1 MPQLSPS
8 RQKLIIA
15 KEFAKILHKRAG
27 SNLKAVFAAGSV
39 AADLAAEP
47 SDVDMVAVLG
57 RVNPFVRIKQAVK
70 PKLNIKGKEV
80 SFFPISAR
88 EFESYKAYNHP
99 KSFLGRMRYMLN
111 SSASTDMLL
120 DGAVPVFGREYAI
133 KHRDCWNYP
142 NIKTIKKRYHWKV
155 RSKPERLAF
164 KRMKV
169 RFLRP

>member
-1 MPQLSPS
+1 MLQLSPS

-15 KEFAKILHKRAG
+15 KEFAKALHKRAG
-27 SNLKAVFAAGSV
+27 SNLKAVFAGGSV
-39 AADLAAEP
+39 AADIAAKH
-47 SDVDMVAVLG
+47 SDIDVVAVLG
-57 RVNPFVRIKQAVK
+57 RVNPFVWIKQAVR

-99 KSFLGRMRYMLN
+99 KSRLGRMRYMLN
-111 SSASTDMLL
+111 SSTSMDMLFA
-120 DGAVPVFGREYAI
+120 GAVPVFGREYAN
-133 KHRDCWNYP
+133 KHGSCWNYP

-155 RSKPERLAF
+155 RSEPARLAF